1 MFRRLREIYYVSWA
15 DLAFMKHNILNVIL
29 MSLMSPILYLIAFG
43 YGLGGSATD
52 KVRFVHV
59 AGYHRIVDVVI
70 LVHFHCYEDERSE
83 ALLQEFR

>member
-43 YGLGGSATD
+43 YGLGARRPSNT
-52 KVRFVHV
+52 
-59 AGYHRIVDVVI
+59 AGNR
-70 LVHFHCYEDERSE
+70 
-83 ALLQEFR
+83 